1 MTTIDIHASSPY
13 RAEIGAGALRLLGD
27 RCRTLCPKAGK
38 AVVVSDDNVFP
49 LHGETALRALRNAGL
64 EAVCFILPHGEAS
77 KNAENLLALLQFCTG
92 QGLTRSDVLVAL
104 GGGMIGDLT
113 GFAAAVYMRGI
124 AYIQCPTTLL
134 AAVDSSVGGKTAVDL
149 PAGKNLMGAFWQP
162 AAVLCDTDALATLP
176 DSVFTDGCA
185 EVIKTALL
193 FDPELFQLLEQHGKS
208 FDPEPVIARCV
219 AHKRDVVAEDEF
231 DTGRRA
237 LLNLGH
243 TLGHAV
249 EQCSHYSLSHGQAVA
264 IGMAVVCRAAA
275 KDDICPPALPER
287 VCALLTQ
294 FGLPVHTDI
303 PLLTELVPVMLSDKK
318 RSGSTVTVI
327 VPESIGQC
335 ALHPMS
341 PAELA
346 HFMGLGLNQ

>member
-1 MTTIDIHASSPY
+1 MTTIDIHASTPY
-13 RAEIGAGALRLLGD
+13 LAEIGAGALRLLGE
-27 RCRTLCPKAGK
+27 RCRALCPKAGK
-38 AVVVSDDNVFP
+38 AVVVSDESVFP
-49 LHGETALRALRNAGL
+49 FHGETALHALHSSGL
-64 EAVCFILPHGEAS
+64 EATCFILPHGEAS
-77 KNAENLLALLQFCTG
+77 KSAENLLALLQFCTE
-92 QGLTRSDVLVAL
+92 QGLTRTDVLVAL

-162 AAVLCDTDALATLP
+162 ASVLCDTDALATLP
-176 DSVFTDGCA
+176 DSVFTAGCA

-193 FDPELFQLLEQHGKS
+193 FDPELFQLLEQQGKS
-208 FDPEPVIARCV
+208 FDPESVIARCV
-219 AHKRDVVAEDEF
+219 GHKRDVVAEDEF

-249 EQCSHYSLSHGQAVA
+249 EQCSHYALSHGQSVA

-275 KDDICPPALPER
+275 RADICSLSLPER
-287 VCALLTQ
+287 LCALLTR
-294 FGLPVHTDI
+294 FDLPVQTAL
-303 PLLTELVPVMLSDKK
+303 PLEDLMPVMLSDKK

-335 ALHPMS
+335 ALRPMS
-341 PAELA
+341 PEELA
-346 HFMGLGLNQ
+346 HFMGLGLKP